1 MGRDRRSRPPLK
13 PVVGHVPAAGKQ
25 VAVGAVPVVRQ
36 WTFSFRYLK
45 QIDLFGTGAKDAS
58 WFVSVLEK
66 ISELSSKKVS
76 DVVES
81 PAEKLRWR
89 LHEID
94 WNHRGIP
101 IERADLNWIDK
112 KYLSNSEEYPFWQF
126 SVSKALG
133 RVVGFWDERGVF
145 NVVLL
150 DPAHNIQ
157 PSAYS
162 DYKTREALVAP
173 GEFEIAITQIEARI
187 GNCGDSCQCRGLY
200 QHIQSA
206 LTHRL
211 AFSTMLV
218 SMPDY
223 LFERVSRM
231 IAQGTANCVS
241 DLLELA
247 VGEIDKLSQV
257 NPAT

>member
-1 MGRDRRSRPPLK
+1 MGRNKNRPKSPLK
-13 PVVGHVPAAGKQ
+13 PVVGQVPAASRQ
-25 VAVGAVPVVRQ
+25 VAVGAVPMVRQ
-36 WTFSFRYLK
+36 WTFSFRYLR

-66 ISELSSKKVS
+66 ISDLSSKKVS
-76 DVVES
+76 DVLET

-94 WNHRGIP
+94 WNHRGVP
-101 IERADLNWIDK
+101 IKRSDLNWIDK
-112 KYLSNSEEYPFWQF
+112 KYLDNDEEYPFWQF
-126 SVSKALG
+126 SVSTALG
-133 RVVGFWDERGVF
+133 RIVGFWDEKGVF

-162 DYKTREALVAP
+162 DYKTREAPIAH
-173 GEFEIAITQIEARI
+173 GEYQIAITQIEARI
-187 GNCGDSCQCRGLY
+187 TACGEVCQCRGLY

-211 AFSTMLV
+211 PFSTMLV
-218 SMPDY
+218 SMPDK
-223 LFERVSRM
+223 LFTRISDL
-231 IAQGTANCVS
+231 IARGAANCVS
-241 DLLELA
+241 DLLEIA
-247 VGEIDKLSQV
+247 VTDIEQ
-257 NPAT
+257 P